1 MRPDP
6 TDGPDRVHGPDRID
20 GPGVLD
26 GPGMLDGSGPVG
38 KAGRGSGH
46 SRGTALGRVT
56 LAAVTVAAL
65 SLGAGCGGEE
75 EPPDPCVTPAGSAA
89 PTGVGR
95 TAVLLD
101 VSAST
106 RGAGSAPD
114 WAAEV
119 DAQVAAAVDR
129 GDVVSIGAF
138 DGSASTVAWAIR
150 DRATAPTSTR
160 PNNQRLEREA
170 TKSCLRRSVTQAARM
185 PARTDGT
192 DVLGALGV
200 ASGQTA
206 PAGEARRTVVIATDG
221 LGTVGCTDLSRAP
234 AGGAAMIEAAVRD
247 CPARAGWPTELA
259 GNHLVM
265 LGVGHPAEG
274 QPIPE
279 TGQLAWL
286 RQYWRRLCAA
296 AQAASCEVSTAPVPV
311 RSGGTGGGA
320 GQPPTDPPV
329 SFRPEGGPPLP
340 EPDGTVWP
348 VPSATLFATDS
359 DEVGPAGIARLGQI
373 RKEIGEDRVTR
384 VEVVGYTD
392 SRGSDR
398 HNQDLSER
406 RAAAVGAVLH
416 GLGLPTPVTRG
427 AGETGRICLTE
438 QRPGGAWDEECLQR
452 NRRVEIVISTES
464 G

>member
-1 MRPDP
+1 M
-6 TDGPDRVHGPDRID
+6 TPDRFGRI
-20 GPGVLD
+20 
-26 GPGMLDGSGPVG
+26 
-38 KAGRGSGH
+38 
-46 SRGTALGRVT
+46 T
-56 LAAVTVAAL
+56 LAAVTMAAL
-65 SLGAGCGGEE
+65 GAGAGCGHDD
-75 EPPDPCVTPAGSAA
+75 EPQDPCAAAAAPA

-106 RGAGSAPD
+106 RAAGSAPD

-119 DAQVAAAVDR
+119 EAQVAAAVDR
-129 GDVVSIGAF
+129 GEVVSIGTF
-138 DGSASTVAWAIR
+138 DGSASTVVWEVR
-150 DRATAPTSTR
+150 DRATAPTSKRT
-160 PNNQRLEREA
+160 NNQRLERAE
-170 TKSCLRRSVTQAARM
+170 TKSCLRRSTSRAART
-185 PARTDGT
+185 PARTAGT
-192 DVLGALGV
+192 DILGALGV
-200 ASGQTA
+200 AGGQTA
-206 PAGEARRTVVIATDG
+206 AAGKARRTVVIATDG

-234 AGGAAMIEAAVRD
+234 AGGAALIEAAVRD
-247 CPARAGWPTELA
+247 CPARTGWPTELA

-274 QPIPE
+274 QPVPE

-296 AQAASCEVSTAPVPV
+296 AQAASCEVSTAPVAV

-340 EPDGTVWP
+340 EPEGTVWP
-348 VPSATLFATDS
+348 VPSAALFATDS
-359 DEVGPAGIARLGQI
+359 DEVGQAGITRLGQI
-373 RKEIGEDRVTR
+373 RKEIGTARVTR

-398 HNQDLSER
+398 HNQELSER
-406 RAAAVGAVLH
+406 RAAAVGAALR

-438 QRPGGAWDEECLQR
+438 QRPGGAWDENCLQR

>member
-1 MRPDP
+1 MRPDRF
-6 TDGPDRVHGPDRID
+6 GRI
-20 GPGVLD
+20 
-26 GPGMLDGSGPVG
+26 
-38 KAGRGSGH
+38 A
-46 SRGTALGRVT
+46 
-56 LAAVTVAAL
+56 LAAVTVAAF
-65 SLGAGCGGEE
+65 GAAAGCGEGDG
-75 EPPDPCVTPAGSAA
+75 PQDTCAAVAGPA

-119 DAQVAAAVDR
+119 EAQVAAAVDR
-129 GDVVSIGAF
+129 EEVVSIGTF
-138 DGSASTVAWAIR
+138 DGSASTVAWAVR
-150 DRATAPTSTR
+150 DRVTAPTSKRT
-160 PNNQRLEREA
+160 NNQRLEREK
-170 TKSCLRRSVTQAARM
+170 TKFCLRRSASEAART
-185 PARTDGT
+185 PARTTGT
-192 DVLGALGV
+192 DILGALGV
-200 ASGQTA
+200 AGGQTA

-234 AGGAAMIEAAVRD
+234 AGGAALIEAAVRD
-247 CPARAGWPTELA
+247 CPARTGWPAELA

-296 AQAASCEVSTAPVPV
+296 AQAASCEVSTAPVAV
-311 RSGGTGGGA
+311 RSGGGGGA

-340 EPDGTVWP
+340 EPEGTVWP
-348 VPSATLFATDS
+348 VPSAALFATDS
-359 DEVGPAGIARLGQI
+359 DEVGQAGIARLGQI
-373 RKEIGEDRVTR
+373 RKEIGTARVTR
-384 VEVVGYTD
+384 VEVIGYTD
-392 SRGSDR
+392 SRGGDR

-406 RAAAVGAVLH
+406 RAAAVGVVLN

-438 QRPGGAWDEECLQR
+438 QRPGGAWDEDCLQR